1 MAVRAAVLLLTLLAL
16 AACDLGPGEPPALY
30 GAVSEDDAVRV
41 KTLLDEGSD
50 PNQVHQ
56 GKRVIEEAAVA
67 GSPETV
73 RVLLAA
79 GADPCAPDTRP
90 SALADEAQP
99 RNAERREVAMLLSD
113 AERRC

>member
-1 MAVRAAVLLLTLLAL
+1 M
-16 AACDLGPGEPPALY
+16 
-30 GAVSEDDAVRV
+30 SQDDAARV

-56 GKRVIEEAAVA
+56 GERVIEEAAVA
-67 GSPETV
+67 GGPETV
-73 RVLLAA
+73 RLLLAA

-99 RNAERREVAMLLSD
+99 RDAERLEVATLLSD